1 MPRSK
6 DKKSKRTKPVQVED
20 LTPRQNPKGGTLASP
35 FIPGA
40 AVVSAAI
47 SGTDGTKKA

>member
-6 DKKSKRTKPVQVED
+6 DKKSKRTKPVRVED
-20 LTPRQNPKGGTLASP
+20 LTPPENPKGGTLAAP

-40 AVVSAAI
+40 PVVSAAI
-47 SGTDGTKKA
+47 SGIDSTKKA